1 MTPTFDN
8 LAILIPPPTDG
19 VTVAVDWASTADRLG
34 FTPPE
39 DYRQIVSA
47 YGPGLFCG
55 DISVWI
61 PDADATEHEDLFNCI
76 PDAHDTLEE
85 WREHF
90 TRDATQWVDPDGVR
104 QPVVLGDPP
113 IPFTAWG
120 GSSSG
125 AYCYWYRVGDD
136 PNKWPVV
143 SADLRDDVYLF
154 HRGGMAAFIIA
165 YVTGQYEAVAEIVAE
180 ADLSFDRW
188 DAVGHGG

>member
-1 MTPTFDN
+1 MAGALHAGCDPVGR
-8 LAILIPPPTDG
+8 PGRCP
-19 VTVAVDWASTADRLG
+19 
-34 FTPPE
+34 
-39 DYRQIVSA
+39 SA
-47 YGPGLFCG
+47 GGPRR
-55 DISVWI
+55 S
-61 PDADATEHEDLFNCI
+61 PD
-76 PDAHDTLEE
+76 
-85 WREHF
+85 
-90 TRDATQWVDPDGVR
+90 
-104 QPVVLGDPP
+104 PVHG
-113 IPFTAWG
+113 WG

-143 SADLRDDVYLF
+143 SADVRDDVYLF